1 MFKDNTNI
9 KKHLKNACKK
19 SISYNMEEQINRLHN
34 RHLAKLLSQLN
45 EIKTPQIIIE
55 AVKKQLSYYTNDIK
69 EQVLTSNINHYD
81 KSNSKS

>member
-1 MFKDNTNI
+1 
-9 KKHLKNACKK
+9 
-19 SISYNMEEQINRLHN
+19 MEEQINKLHN

-69 EQVLTSNINHYD
+69 QQVLISKSNHYD
-81 KSNSKS
+81 NSNNQQS

>member
-1 MFKDNTNI
+1 
-9 KKHLKNACKK
+9 
-19 SISYNMEEQINRLHN
+19 MEEQINRLHN

-69 EQVLTSNINHYD
+69 EQVLTGNSNNYD
-81 KSNSKS
+81 KSSSTR

>member
-1 MFKDNTNI
+1 MRNKV
-9 KKHLKNACKK
+9 
-19 SISYNMEEQINRLHN
+19 ISYNMEEQINRLHN

-69 EQVLTSNINHYD
+69 EQVLTSNSNYYD
-81 KSNSKS
+81 KSNTK